1 MDASQPK
8 NIFFDV
14 SGILLH
20 LGHSNTYTGIQR
32 VVTSVLAEL
41 VNTPNVYVCWGR
53 RGSRSY
59 SCAKLDGFHRDD
71 LLDPRRLQAA
81 FNLSGGKRGVFPPL
95 RRYANDKRKYRF
107 HFAKLWVSNLIAK
120 ESSFTRLGTSIE
132 KWRAWR
138 KGPVQAPIFIQKD
151 FFDIAQAGD
160 SLMMLDTTRK
170 ISNIVPQLKEAKAR
184 GVKIKDVVHDLI
196 PLVMPEVVP
205 PQAPRFFYD
214 SLYDS
219 LPYVSEYL
227 AISQSAATDMR
238 DFLAAHGADHQVTI
252 VPLAQEKLSLPEHGK
267 TNSESWLKT
276 DRYSLLKAVDG
287 LDDVIRSLAGTRYV
301 LSVGTIEARKNHWR
315 LLHAWDLLIKT
326 LPHEQVPRL
335 VIAGR
340 KGWMIHDFERFLQAS
355 GHLNGFVTW
364 LEAPSD
370 AELDFLYRHCLFTV
384 MPSLYEG
391 WGLPVGESLNY
402 GRTAVVANNSS
413 LPEVGGELV
422 HYCDAQSVTSIME
435 ACRELIT
442 QPELLAGLEA
452 KIAKADLRQWRDV
465 ANDLVSVATR

>member
-41 VNTPNVYVCWGR
+41 VNTPNIYVCWGR

-81 FNLSGGKRGVFPPL
+81 FHLSGGKRGVFPPL

-138 KGPVQAPIFIQKD
+138 KGPEKAPTLTQTD
-151 FFDIAQAGD
+151 FFDVVRNGDCVIA
-160 SLMMLDTTRK
+160 LDATWGVRNLTYH
-170 ISNIVPQLKEAKAR
+170 LKRANEC
-184 GVKIKDVVHDLI
+184 GINVKVLIHDLV
-196 PLVMPEVVP
+196 PLVMPGVAVP
-205 PQAPRFFYD
+205 QLPRIFYD
-214 SLYDS
+214 WLYES
-219 LPYVSEYL
+219 IEYTSEYF
-227 AISQSAATDMR
+227 AISQSTATDMR
-238 DFLAAHGADHQVTI
+238 DFLVAHGADHQVTI

-267 TNSESWLKT
+267 TNSGSWLKA

-326 LPHEQVPRL
+326 FGGSQPGTQLSPVSEAAIPGLSEILRDIFQL
-335 VIAGR
+335 VG
-340 KGWMIHDFERFLQAS
+340 
-355 GHLNGFVTW
+355 
-364 LEAPSD
+364 
-370 AELDFLYRHCLFTV
+370 
-384 MPSLYEG
+384 
-391 WGLPVGESLNY
+391 
-402 GRTAVVANNSS
+402 SS
-413 LPEVGGELV
+413 
-422 HYCDAQSVTSIME
+422 S
-435 ACRELIT
+435 
-442 QPELLAGLEA
+442 
-452 KIAKADLRQWRDV
+452 
-465 ANDLVSVATR
+465 